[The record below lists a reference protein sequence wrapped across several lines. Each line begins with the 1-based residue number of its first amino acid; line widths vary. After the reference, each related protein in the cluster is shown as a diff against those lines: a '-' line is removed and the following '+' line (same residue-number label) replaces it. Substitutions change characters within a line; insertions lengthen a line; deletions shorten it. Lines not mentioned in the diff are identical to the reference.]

1 MNDLSSLVSPLRQ
14 AGGTQQSHDAT
25 VIPLSQVVH
34 PLVACDVC
42 DRPIVGVRYKCG
54 SADTDVLLN
63 FCSSF
68 GATFSKPLRTRSQAV
83 ARIADRTASQQTLVH
98 ISNALPMKLHAVNS
112 TSFRLLY
119 RSTIRINTALIF
131 AAPSQSLKNI
141 TLSPFRKLVRP
152 VVPSD
157 IPGDQYFEYVTAN
170 SIFILFLQISLT
182 RVVIK

>member
-1 MNDLSSLVSPLRQ
+1 
-14 AGGTQQSHDAT
+14 
-25 VIPLSQVVH
+25 
-34 PLVACDVC
+34 
-42 DRPIVGVRYKCG
+42 
-54 SADTDVLLN
+54 
-63 FCSSF
+63 
-68 GATFSKPLRTRSQAV
+68 
-83 ARIADRTASQQTLVH
+83 
-98 ISNALPMKLHAVNS
+98 MKFHAVNS

-131 AAPSQSLKNI
+131 AAPSLKNI
-141 TLSPFRKLVRP
+141 TQSTFRNLVRP

>member
-1 MNDLSSLVSPLRQ
+1 MTILKILRNNQ
-14 AGGTQQSHDAT
+14 KFVKMVTKMT
-25 VIPLSQVVH
+25 VISCLKLTVQQNLQKCMPGHNSQGTS
-34 PLVACDVC
+34 
-42 DRPIVGVRYKCG
+42 RPRTWLRSKC
-54 SADTDVLLN
+54 
-63 FCSSF
+63 F
-68 GATFSKPLRTRSQAV
+68 GQTEGTRSQAV
-83 ARIADRTASQQTLVH
+83 ARIADRTASQQTLVPF
-98 ISNALPMKLHAVNS
+98 ALPMKLHAVNS
-112 TSFRLLY
+112 TIFRLLY

-182 RVVIK
+182 RVVIKWS

>member
-1 MNDLSSLVSPLRQ
+1 
-14 AGGTQQSHDAT
+14 
-25 VIPLSQVVH
+25 
-34 PLVACDVC
+34 
-42 DRPIVGVRYKCG
+42 
-54 SADTDVLLN
+54 
-63 FCSSF
+63 
-68 GATFSKPLRTRSQAV
+68 
-83 ARIADRTASQQTLVH
+83 
-98 ISNALPMKLHAVNS
+98 MKLHAVNS

-170 SIFILFLQISLT
+170 SIFILFLQISQT
-182 RVVIK
+182 RVVIKWS